1 MKIIQ
6 KILVVGLAMALITS
20 CYSCAHKDSSRTSGT
35 PMEVWEMVLTGGTVA
50 QYKMLVYRN
59 EIGRDVY
66 SIEGEFSGYAV
77 EHKMYRGMVKCHFH
91 GTITGTGN
99 DLKGDFTGIGHFAMD
114 VHIVGSFWGTISDTE
129 GKGKGKYTLTHDDG
143 GSEGEFTLKRV
154 KNTNEGV
161 PSSGVI
167 HLRDGH

>member
-20 CYSCAHKDSSRTSGT
+20 CYSCAHKDSSVTSGT
-35 PMEVWEMVLTGGTVA
+35 PMEVWEMVLMGGTVA

-59 EIGRDVY
+59 KIGREAY
-66 SIEGEFSGYAV
+66 SIQGEFSGHAV
-77 EHKMYRGMVKCHFH
+77 EHKMYRGLVNCNFH
-91 GTITGTGN
+91 GKITGN
-99 DLKGDFTGIGHFAMD
+99 DLKGDFTGTGHFAMD

-129 GKGKGKYTLTHDDG
+129 GKGKYTLTHDDG
-143 GSEGEFTLKRV
+143 GSEGDFTLKRV
-154 KNTNEGV
+154 KNTSAEV

-167 HLRDGH
+167 HLLDGR